1 MRYIKES
8 NVKMIL
14 VIGDW
19 SLGIR
24 RILGCLLLLGFISSC
39 SVSKQIGKQAND
51 ILIND
56 TAISTG
62 HIGISIY
69 EPATDKYWYNYNA
82 TKYFIPASNTKLFTL
97 YAGMKYLGDSL
108 VGMRYTFYDALSS
121 KDGNIKIL
129 ALNPS
134 GDPTFLNPEFTYQP
148 VSTFLH
154 NARFDKFTVSQDS
167 WKSSSLGSGWA
178 WDDYNEPYLAERSPM
193 PVYGNIIKI
202 ELEKVE
208 ENSARYLAL
217 KKRNTKKDSSIIP
230 VQKYFLKTT
239 PSFFEKNLNTKADFN
254 YFIEME
260 KEGKIKI
267 VRHQFSNIFD
277 FERSST
283 VLKSVA
289 IPFYTKID
297 STSLNFMPYEH
308 SVASKILSELLS
320 KKEIY
325 NGTLGLKLDFT
336 PIHSQPSDSLFKPM
350 MHRSDNFFAEQ
361 TLLMAS
367 NEHLGYMSDEKIID
381 TLLKTDLK
389 DIPQKP
395 KWVDG
400 SGLSRYNLF
409 TPQSFVYILNKT
421 KNEFG
426 WDRIK
431 NILPTGGTGT
441 LSSYYKKDSS
451 FIYAKT
457 GTLSN
462 NCALSGYLIT
472 KKGKLLIF
480 SVLANNYISGATPV
494 RRAVEKFLL
503 AIRENY

>member
-1 MRYIKES
+1 MEHIKES
-8 NVKMIL
+8 KNEMML
-14 VIGDW
+14 VIDQRSMGFRQW
-19 SLGIR
+19 VC
-24 RILGCLLLLGFISSC
+24 CLLLIGFISSC
-39 SVSKQIGKQAND
+39 SVSKQIGKQANTV
-51 ILIND
+51 LLND

-108 VGMRYTFYDALSS
+108 VGLRYTENNTALIDSIPQIT
-121 KDGNIKIL
+121 NLVKIF
-129 ALNPS
+129 PS
-134 GDPTFLNPEFTYQP
+134 GDPTFLNTEFPFQP
-148 VSTFLH
+148 AFKFLKKQ
-154 NARFDKFTVSQDS
+154 NNIEFCDFNNIEPLSK
-167 WKSSSLGSGWA
+167 GWA
-178 WDDYNEPYLAERSPM
+178 WGDYMEEYMTPRNSFPM
-193 PVYGNIIKI
+193 YQNIIDIKFI
-202 ELEKVE
+202 
-208 ENSARYLAL
+208 R
-217 KKRNTKKDSSIIP
+217 KDSVLIKP
-230 VQKYFLKTT
+230 KYF
-239 PSFFEKNLNTKADFN
+239 
-254 YFIEME
+254 E
-260 KEGKIKI
+260 KEVSF
-267 VRHQFSNIFD
+267 VRTSDSGFFIYKDFLSNKM
-277 FERSST
+277 RVT
-283 VLKSVA
+283 PGRNQVRR
-289 IPFYTKID
+289 IPFYPTAIAEILQDTLKQQ
-297 STSLNFMPYEH
+297 
-308 SVASKILSELLS
+308 SVGNSSWIMKSED
-320 KKEIY
+320 
-325 NGTLGLKLDFT
+325 LKT
-336 PIHSQPSDSLFKPM
+336 EYKTIHSQPSDSLFKPM

-389 DIPQKP
+389 DVPQKP

-426 WDRIK
+426 WDRLK

-441 LSSYYKKDSS
+441 LSAYFKKDSG

-462 NCALSGYLIT
+462 NCALSGFLVT

-480 SVLANNYISGATPV
+480 SILANNYMGAATPV
-494 RRAVEKFLL
+494 RKATEKFLL
-503 AIRENY
+503 GIRENY